1 MSLRRALS
9 TACGSAALVLGV
21 VGGAAAAFPGSN
33 GALTFFYSNEI
44 FVMPANGAVARSL
57 GEGLSPAWS
66 PNGRLIAFDAI
77 VNRNDDI
84 WVMRPDGRARR
95 RVTTSPAPD
104 YFAAWSPDGRS
115 IVFTSDRG
123 NGEDLYVIG
132 ADGRNERSLTNDDL
146 REFGGAWSPDGS
158 LIAFAGN
165 SRGNLEV
172 EVANADGTNRRA
184 LTDHPARDEE
194 PAWSPDGTRIAF
206 TSERDGNANV
216 YVMNADGSGLQPL
229 TDDPSNDRRPS
240 WSPDGTSIAFES
252 DRDPV
257 VFDRDV
263 YVMNAD
269 GSNQHRLRTGDLN
282 ARDVDWQPTID
293 LTLTARR
300 SGRSVVAQ
308 VANRSSASALRV
320 RVTFTS
326 GKRRRARDVGALDP
340 GATRSVAV
348 VMPRRT
354 EVLASGWQIDPNP
367 ADNRRVVRGR

>member
-1 MSLRRALS
+1 MSFRRALS
-9 TACGSAALVLGV
+9 IACSSAALVLGTT
-21 VGGAAAAFPGSN
+21 GGAAAAFPGTN
-33 GALTFFYSNEI
+33 GALTFFYANEI
-44 FVMPANGAVARSL
+44 FVMPPNGTVARSF

-77 VNRNDDI
+77 VNRNDDV
-84 WVMRPDGRARR
+84 WVMRADGRGRR
-95 RVTTSPAPD
+95 RVTTNPAPD

-132 ADGRNERSLTNDDL
+132 ADGRGERELTTDGL

-172 EVANADGTNRRA
+172 EVVNADGTNRRA

-206 TSERDGNANV
+206 TSERDGDANV
-216 YVMNADGSGLQPL
+216 YVMNADGSGLLRL
-229 TDDPSNDRRPS
+229 TQDPSNDRRPS
-240 WSPDGTSIAFES
+240 WSPDGTLIAFES
-252 DRDPV
+252 DRDPAI
-257 VFDRDV
+257 FDRDV

-293 LTLTARR
+293 LVLTARR
-300 SGRSVVAQ
+300 SGRTVFAQ
-308 VANRSSASALRV
+308 VTNRSSARALRV

-326 GKRRRARDVGALDP
+326 GKRRRARELGAIEP
-340 GATRSVAV
+340 GATRSVGA

-354 EVLASGWQIDPNP
+354 TVLASGWQLDPNP
-367 ADNRRVVRGR
+367 ADNRRTVPRR

>member
-1 MSLRRALS
+1 MSLRRAFS
-9 TACGSAALVLGV
+9 IGCSSAALVLGAA
-21 VGGAAAAFPGSN
+21 GGAGAAFPGSN

-44 FVMPANGAVARSL
+44 FVMGSEATVARSL
-57 GEGLSPAWS
+57 GAGLSPAWS

-84 WVMRPDGRARR
+84 WVMRADGRGRR
-95 RVTTSPAPD
+95 RVTTNPAPD

-132 ADGRNERSLTNDDL
+132 ADGRGERQLAIDEF
-146 REFGGAWSPDGS
+146 REFAGAWSPDGS

-172 EVANADGTNRRA
+172 EVVNADGTNRRA

-206 TSERDGNANV
+206 TSERDGDANV
-216 YVMNADGSGLQPL
+216 YVMQADGSGLQRL

-240 WSPDGTSIAFES
+240 WSPDGTLIAFES

-257 VFDRDV
+257 LFDRDV

-269 GSNQHRLRTGDLN
+269 GTGQRRLRMGDVN

-293 LTLTARR
+293 LVVAARR
-300 SGRSVVAQ
+300 AGRRVVAL
-308 VANRSSASALRV
+308 VTNRSAARALRV
-320 RVTFTS
+320 RVTFTA
-326 GKRRRARDVGALDP
+326 GKRRRARDLGVIEAGAM
-340 GATRSVAV
+340 RSVTV
-348 VMPRRT
+348 VSPRRT
-354 EVLASGWQIDPNP
+354 VVLASGWQLDPNP
-367 ADNRRVVRGR
+367 ADNRRTVPGR